1 MTITERNY
9 MQTRLREE
17 MYHHAFQA
25 DWCREQILQLN
36 REYKEQNLD
45 LYKEMF
51 VHDSWIYYCIH
62 NSIFTYTIHLLSISK
77 ECQLKQQSS

>member
-9 MQTRLREE
+9 KQNKLREK
-17 MYHHAFQA
+17 MYHHSEQA
-25 DWCREQILQLN
+25 DCCRLEILQLN

-51 VHDSWIYYCIH
+51 
-62 NSIFTYTIHLLSISK
+62 NAN
-77 ECQLKQQSS
+77 

>member
-17 MYHHAFQA
+17 MYRHAYQV
-25 DWCREQILQLN
+25 DWCREQILALN

-51 VHDSWIYYCIH
+51 AYDS
-62 NSIFTYTIHLLSISK
+62 
-77 ECQLKQQSS
+77 

>member
-17 MYHHAFQA
+17 MIKHCRAA
-25 DWCREQILQLN
+25 DDCHEEILRLN

-45 LYKEMF
+45 LMEMF
-51 VHDSWIYYCIH
+51 
-62 NSIFTYTIHLLSISK
+62 NAN
-77 ECQLKQQSS
+77 